1 MSNIA
6 WFKDIKKEDVGTVG
20 GKAANLGEMYN
31 AKLPIPPGF
40 VVTAQAF
47 EKFLKSTRLNKKIFS
62 KLDKIDIQDT
72 EKLEKTAKE
81 IQEMILD
88 QEVPEDIA
96 SEIKISYN
104 NMNVDSSISNISKQA
119 LDMIKAGRDMPWV
132 AVRSSATAEDLPE
145 ASFAGQQATFL
156 NIKGGENIV
165 RAVQRCWASLYTAR
179 AIYYREKNNFPHEK
193 VLIAV
198 VVQKMIDSE
207 VSGVM
212 FSINPATN
220 NKEEILVEAG
230 FGLGDAIVG
239 GQITPD
245 HYIVDKNGL
254 KIKSKKIGNQKWM
267 YMRDET
273 LRRTIKKT
281 LSEEKSQEQ
290 KLKDDEI
297 IKLAEFGKK
306 IETLYK
312 GKPQDI
318 EFALEHGRIY
328 IVQSRSVTTINKV
341 EKARVHDKINL
352 DPVLEGLGAS
362 PGIGK
367 GVVKIVEDVSDLSKI
382 KEGDILVTVMTNP
395 DYVVSMQKASAIVTD
410 EGGMTSHA
418 SIVGREMGIPVV
430 VGTVSSTKDLKEGE
444 IVTVDGTNG
453 KIYRGEQKIQE
464 KKEIKKDYKFRETKT
479 KIYMNL
485 GVPDEIDDYK
495 ELFFDGI
502 GLMRLEFVI
511 ASKIGEHPLYLIKNN
526 QQEKYINGLYENIKK
541 VASAINPKP
550 LIVRFSD
557 FKSNEY
563 RNLKGGDEFEP
574 HEDNPMIGFRG
585 VSRYIS
591 DEFKPAFKLEC
602 EAIKKV
608 REEFKNVHVMLPFVR
623 KTGEVK
629 KVLEIMRES
638 GLEKSDNFEVYLM
651 AEVPS
656 FALLAK
662 DFAKL
667 DVTGCSIGSNDLT
680 QLVLGVDRDS
690 GRLGKMGY
698 FNEKNDAVKLA
709 IKRIIRSFKE
719 NNKKCSLCGQAG
731 SDKEFAAF
739 LVRNGIDSI
748 SVNPDVVDEIRYN
761 LADVEKNH

>member
-464 KKEIKKDYKFRETKT
+464 KKEIKKDYEFRETKT

-629 KVLEIMRES
+629 KVLEIMKES